1 MDMTINRF
9 KQDLLARQTQIG
21 LFLGLA
27 DALAAEVVGSA
38 GFDWLLIDGEH
49 GPNDL
54 RSIIAQMQALS
65 GFAVKTVVRTVDHDP
80 ARIKQLLDG
89 GAQTLMVPM
98 VESADEASAL
108 VQAMRYPPQG
118 IRGVGT
124 ALARAARWN
133 GIPDY
138 LARADGEMC
147 LIAQIESVRG
157 LEALEAIVRVDGV
170 DAVFI
175 GPSDLAASMGHLG
188 QPGHPEVRAAVEG
201 AIRAISAAGKAAGV
215 FSADPATAATY
226 QALGASFLLVGV
238 DALLLRNAAVALVD
252 KFKAAKP
259 GAASDPAAG
268 ADSGA
273 SSAATAG
280 KPGAA
285 Y

>member
-1 MDMTINRF
+1 MDMPLNTF
-9 KQDLLARQTQIG
+9 KRALAAGETQIG

-27 DALAAEVVGSA
+27 NAYAAEVVGTA

-54 RSIIAQMQALS
+54 RSIIAQLQAL
-65 GFAVKTVVRTVDHDP
+65 APYPVRPVVRTVDHDV

-98 VESADEASAL
+98 VETAAEAESL
-108 VQAMRYPPQG
+108 VRAMRYPPHG

-133 GIPDY
+133 GVDGY
-138 LARADGEMC
+138 FAKADQEMC
-147 LIAQIESVRG
+147 LIVQIESVAG
-157 LEALEAIVRVDGV
+157 LAGLDDILKVEGV

-188 QPGHPEVRAAVEG
+188 NPGHPEVKAAVEG
-201 AIRAISAAGKAAGV
+201 AIRKIAAAGKAAGV
-215 FSADPATAATY
+215 FSADPVIAAAY
-226 QALGASFLLVGV
+226 REMGASFLLVGV
-238 DALLLRNAAVALVD
+238 DALLLRNASVALAD
-252 KFKAAKP
+252 KFK
-259 GAASDPAAG
+259 SAG
-268 ADSGA
+268 
-273 SSAATAG
+273 SAQG
-280 KPGAA
+280 GAA

>member
-1 MDMTINRF
+1 MPQNQF
-9 KQDLLARQTQIG
+9 KRALAAGETQIG

-27 DALAAEVVGSA
+27 NAYGAEIVGTA

-54 RSIIAQMQALS
+54 QSIIGQLQAL
-65 GFAVKTVVRTVDHDP
+65 APYPVRPVVRTVDHDV

-98 VESADEASAL
+98 VETAAEAESL
-108 VQAMRYPPQG
+108 VRAMRYPPHG

-133 GIPDY
+133 GVEGY
-138 LARADGEMC
+138 FAQADREMC
-147 LIAQIESVRG
+147 LIVQIESTAG
-157 LEALEAIVRVDGV
+157 LAGLEAIVQVEGV

-188 QPGHPEVRAAVEG
+188 NPWHPEVKAAVEV
-201 AIRAISAAGKAAGV
+201 ALKKIAAAGKAAGV
-215 FSADPATAATY
+215 FSAAPAIAASY
-226 QALGASFLLVGV
+226 QAIGASFLLVGV
-238 DALLLRNAAVALVD
+238 DTLLLRNSAVALAD
-252 KFKAAKP
+252 KFKSAGSAK
-259 GAASDPAAG
+259 G
-268 ADSGA
+268 
-273 SSAATAG
+273 
-280 KPGAA
+280 GAA